1 MQALLVCDDYD
12 ESAILSLAMQRVGL
26 TVTTTQDIERAS
38 RLFAEHGYEFILLAV
53 RIGRPADQVRRF
65 RRETEVP
72 IVIISNSS
80 NEDVLCQA
88 LDAGADWVLTR
99 PYSTRLLIMQL
110 RALLRR
116 TKDTA
121 FLRLPILS
129 VGQVRLDPSTR
140 TVAVGQRPSRR
151 LTPLE
156 FRLLY
161 TLMIHRGQTVPTP
174 TLIERVWGYE
184 GEGSQEL
191 ARGLV
196 SRLRA
201 KIEEN
206 PKSPRYILTVPGI
219 GYMLTNPEE

>member
-12 ESAILSLAMQRVGL
+12 EAAILSLAMQRVGL
-26 TVTTTQDIERAS
+26 TVTATQDIERAS
-38 RLFAEHGYEFILLAV
+38 RLFAEHNHEFILLAV

-65 RRETEVP
+65 RRETEAP
-72 IVIISNSS
+72 IVIISNSA

-129 VGQVRLDPSTR
+129 VGDVRLDPSTR
-140 TVAVGQRPSRR
+140 TVAVGQKPARR

-184 GEGSQEL
+184 GEGSMEL

-206 PKSPRYILTVPGI
+206 PKAPRYVLTVPGI
-219 GYMLTNPEE
+219 GYMLASPED

>member
-1 MQALLVCDDYD
+1 
-12 ESAILSLAMQRVGL
+12 
-26 TVTTTQDIERAS
+26 DIERAS
-38 RLFAEHGYEFILLAV
+38 RLFAEHGYEFIFLAV

-184 GEGSQEL
+184 GEGSMEL

>member
-12 ESAILSLAMQRVGL
+12 ETAILSLALQRVGL
-26 TVTTTQDIERAS
+26 TVTATQDIERAS
-38 RLFAEHGYEFILLAV
+38 RLFAENGYEFILLAV

-72 IVIISNSS
+72 IVIISNTT

-88 LDAGADWVLTR
+88 LDAGADWVLAR
-99 PYSTRLLIMQL
+99 PYSVRLLIMQL

-116 TKDTA
+116 KDTA
-121 FLRLPILS
+121 FLRLPVLS
-129 VGQVRLDPSTR
+129 IGEVRLDPSTR
-140 TVAVGQRPSRR
+140 IVTVNQKPARR

-161 TLMIHRGQTVPTP
+161 TLMIHRGQTVPTS

-184 GEGSQEL
+184 GEGNVEL

-206 PKSPRYILTVPGI
+206 PKAPRYILTVPGV
-219 GYMLTNPEE
+219 GYLLANPEE